1 MNKRDIDV
9 VKTQS
14 LEAGVGLSE
23 SSILDTES
31 SVVSASCRVKIC
43 GITRVEDALAVAK
56 SGADAIGLVFYEKS
70 PRHVSIEKAAQLA
83 SALPP
88 FVTVVGLFVNASA
101 KAVRET
107 LDSVSLDVLQF
118 HGDETPAFCEQFHKP
133 YLKAIRVKPGV
144 DLLQCAEL
152 FHSAQGLLLDA
163 HVEGIPGG
171 TGAVF
176 DWTLIPANLP
186 LPLILSGGLDVENVA
201 AAIRQ
206 VRPYAVDVSS
216 GVEAGRGINTL
227 KGIKDAAKIAR
238 FMYEVRGLR

>member
-1 MNKRDIDV
+1 LV
-9 VKTQS
+9 
-14 LEAGVGLSE
+14 
-23 SSILDTES
+23 
-31 SVVSASCRVKIC
+31 RVKIC
-43 GITRVEDALAVAK
+43 GITRLEDVLTVAK

-70 PRHVSIEKAAQLA
+70 PRHVGIEKAAQLA

-88 FVTVVGLFVNASA
+88 FVTVVGLFVNASE
-101 KAVRET
+101 KAVREV
-107 LDSVSLDVLQF
+107 LGSMSLDVLQF
-118 HGDETPAFCEQFHKP
+118 HGDEAPAFCEQFHKP

-144 DLLQCAEL
+144 DLLQCAAL

-163 HVEGIPGG
+163 HVEGVPGG

-176 DWTLIPANLP
+176 DWTLIPENFP
-186 LPLILSGGLDVENVA
+186 MPLILSGGLDSENVA

-216 GVEAGRGINTL
+216 GVEAGGGINTL

-238 FMYEVRGLR
+238 FMHEVMRTKRLNE